1 MPAPVAS
8 GWSGRRGSWIQW
20 IARDEQIPPP
30 GDWRTW
36 LYLAGR
42 GAGKTRSG
50 AEWIHEQVGA
60 GRRRIALVAPTAADV
75 RDVMVEGESGIL
87 AIGSDRLQKRSARSA
102 RCSAVPRSNYRGGR
116 VAGSN
121 GSPGTSKSLH
131 RVIGE
136 LGSISP
142 AAVPGRPAAEPNGS
156 TSRSEPGGAESRWS
170 PRRQPMCAMSW
181 SKERAASWRS
191 ARTDCKRDRPDR
203 RGARP

>member
-1 MPAPVAS
+1 MDPRAGRSRAAPNRAGRPDGS
-8 GWSGRRGSWIQW
+8 RCARCHGRRRERHPGDRLGPIAKEIGQIGAVLGRTPEQLQRWQSSWIQW

-102 RCSAVPRSNYRGGR
+102 RCSAVS
-116 VAGSN
+116 
-121 GSPGTSKSLH
+121 
-131 RVIGE
+131 
-136 LGSISP
+136 
-142 AAVPGRPAAEPNGS
+142 
-156 TSRSEPGGAESRWS
+156 
-170 PRRQPMCAMSW
+170 
-181 SKERAASWRS
+181 S
-191 ARTDCKRDRPDR
+191 ATT
-203 RGARP
+203 